1 MALTILS
8 VAYPLAP
15 VSTEAVGGAEQVLA
29 RLDRALVAAGHRSIV
44 IAQDGSRVAGELVPM
59 PRTPGTLDEIAKA
72 AAQAGHR
79 VAIAEVLTRFPVDLV
94 HLHGI
99 DFDNYLPPAG
109 PPVLVT
115 LHLPPDWYPEG
126 ALSPARPNTWFH
138 AVSETQHRACP
149 ASPRL
154 LPPIP
159 NGIEVEDFATAYRKR
174 RYALILGR
182 LCPEKGIHLA
192 IEAAQ
197 QAGIPLAIAG
207 EAYPYAAHLDYL
219 RDEVRPRLDR
229 ARRLV
234 GPVSGVRKRRL
245 LGSATC
251 LLVPSLAAETSSLVA
266 REALAAGTPVI
277 AFPAGAL
284 PETVDHGRTGFLVE
298 DADEM
303 ARAIPRAAALDPE
316 HCRAVARER
325 FSADRMIGAYL
336 DLYGRLAAG
345 KLP

>member
-15 VSTEAVGGAEQVLA
+15 VSADAVGGAEQVLA

-44 IAQDGSRVAGELVPM
+44 VAQDGSRVAGELVAV
-59 PRTPGTLDEIAKA
+59 PRVDGLLDEAAKA
-72 AAQAGHR
+72 AAQARHR
-79 VAIAEVLTRFPVDLV
+79 AAIADSLARFPVDLV

-99 DFDNYLPPAG
+99 DFDAYLPPPG

-115 LHLPPDWYPEG
+115 IHLPPDWYAAG
-126 ALSPARPNTWFH
+126 ALAPGRPDTWFH

-149 ASPRL
+149 ANPRL

-159 NGIEVEDFATAYRKR
+159 NGIEVADFARVYRKR
-174 RYALILGR
+174 HYALILGR

-192 IEAAQ
+192 IEAARRVE
-197 QAGIPLAIAG
+197 IPLAIAG
-207 EAYPYAAHLDYL
+207 EAYRYAAHLDYV

-229 ARRLV
+229 WRRLV
-234 GPVSGVRKRRL
+234 GPVGGARKRRL

-251 LLVPSLAAETSSLVA
+251 LLVPSLAPETSSLVA
-266 REALAAGTPVI
+266 REAIAAGTPVI

-284 PETVDHGRTGFLVE
+284 RETVDHGRTGFLVE
-298 DADEM
+298 SVDEM
-303 ARAIPRAAALDPE
+303 AQAIPQAASLDPG

-325 FSADRMIGAYL
+325 FSADRMIAAYI

-345 KLP
+345 RPT

>member
-15 VSTEAVGGAEQVLA
+15 VSTDAVGGAEQVLA

-44 IAQDGSRVAGELVPM
+44 IAQEGSRVAGEFVSVP
-59 PRTPGTLDEIAKA
+59 RASGVLDEAEKA
-72 AAQAGHR
+72 AAQARHCA
-79 VAIAEVLTRFPVDLV
+79 AIAEALARFPVDLV

-99 DFDNYLPPAG
+99 DFDRYLPPPG

-115 LHLPPDWYPEG
+115 LHLPPDWYPAG
-126 ALSPARPNTWFH
+126 ALSPERPDTWFH

-149 ASPRL
+149 ANPRL
-154 LPPIP
+154 LAPIP
-159 NGIEVEDFATAYRKR
+159 NGIEVADYATAYRKR

-192 IEAAQ
+192 IEAAR

-207 EAYPYAAHLDYL
+207 EAYPYTAHLDYL
-219 RDEVRPRLDR
+219 RDEIRPRLDR
-229 ARRLV
+229 SRRLI
-234 GPVSGVRKRRL
+234 GPVGGRRKRRL

-251 LLVPSLAAETSSLVA
+251 LLVPSLAPETSSLVA
-266 REALAAGTPVI
+266 REAIAAGTPVI

-298 DADEM
+298 NADEM
-303 ARAIPRAAALDPE
+303 ARAIPLAATLDPE

-325 FSADRMIGAYL
+325 FSADRMIAAYL
-336 DLYGRLAAG
+336 ALYGRLASG
-345 KLP
+345 CPQ